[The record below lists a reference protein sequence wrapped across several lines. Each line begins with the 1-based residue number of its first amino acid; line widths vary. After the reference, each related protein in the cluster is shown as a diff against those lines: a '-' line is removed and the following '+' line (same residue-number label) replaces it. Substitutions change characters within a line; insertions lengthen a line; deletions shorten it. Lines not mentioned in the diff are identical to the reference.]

1 MRASPSEI
9 GEWLDHTF
17 FEKGAFLMTAFGD
30 EVILAKGGV
39 TQDSDKESKYSS
51 FYLKD
56 FFTDE
61 YKVYIPHSW
70 LKVQKNELIEAAR
83 SLESEIEITES
94 MVQENSYK
102 SDFSSLKDAFGEKL
116 KKVVLVSREEFK
128 VSDLLA
134 ARKNFFIK
142 SLIFGTGLPYGIWFE
157 DYGVMGSTPELL
169 FSATGHELKTFALA
183 GTARLGEE
191 AELLNSKKD
200 RLEHDLVIQD
210 IQEKLAPF
218 ATHVNREETAL
229 TSYKEM
235 IHLKTNISAQLKVD
249 ADFLALTSSLS
260 PTAAL
265 GGYPNEEA
273 LEFLKHTRYQ
283 ALYPKRYFGS
293 AMGLISEDI
302 CQFIVSIRNIQW
314 RKDVFMIESGGG
326 VLPASEL
333 DKEMKEIELKRNTIK
348 KHYL

>member
-1 MRASPSEI
+1 
-9 GEWLDHTF
+9 
-17 FEKGAFLMTAFGD
+17 MTAFGD
-30 EVILAKGGV
+30 EVILAKGGM
-39 TQDSDKESKYSS
+39 TQDSDEESKYSA

-56 FFTDE
+56 FFTNE

-70 LKVQKNELIEAAR
+70 LKVQKKDLLEAA
-83 SLESEIEITES
+83 SFLESQIEITES
-94 MVQENSYK
+94 MVQESSYR
-102 SDFSSLKDAFGEKL
+102 SDFSSLKDAFSEKL
-116 KKVVLVSREEFK
+116 RKVVLISREEFK
-128 VSDLLA
+128 VTDSLT

-142 SLIFGTGLPYGIWFE
+142 SLLFGTGLPYGIWFE

-169 FSATGHELKTFALA
+169 FSAKGNKLMTFALA

-191 AELLNSKKD
+191 IELINSQKD

-210 IQEKLAPF
+210 IQEKLTPF
-218 ATHVNREETAL
+218 VTIVKREETTITA
-229 TSYKEM
+229 YKEM
-235 IHLKTNISAQLKVD
+235 IHLKTNISAELKAD
-249 ADFLALTSSLS
+249 ADILALTSSLS

-265 GGYPNEEA
+265 GGYPKDEA

-293 AMGLISEDI
+293 ALGLISEDI
-302 CQFIVSIRNIQW
+302 CQFVVSIRNIQW